1 MAKKIF
7 LVCLLLLYFNIFCH
21 KDFDFC
27 HWKRIKQNYCR
38 QLSTIEGNKCLL
50 INDICTSVK
59 NYTSCE
65 DYKEEEA
72 DNYHGEICQ
81 SIIPYNSSKKC
92 ETYMVKSIPTCF
104 EIDKICSDYDGSL
117 PCSSLYTDSKKHCVL
132 YNNSCEEHFI
142 NCENAGDKCNS
153 NIPIN
158 LTTKCVLK
166 NNNCTTESI
175 KLLETI
181 ETQLINTIHFVDS
194 TEQQTNIKNI
204 EQSDNNNLILYKQN
218 RELEY
223 IDDTKKIETH
233 TSSIANNVVEKTCEK
248 FDYKKD
254 EISICRELKPKTAQ
268 ICIFFNGKCIEA
280 YLSCESSNTTD
291 SKSCESVII
300 ENSKYDKCVYNNI
313 TNICTTIPKTCE
325 DFNTDYIKYECE
337 DNYLNDTH
345 KCYYSD
351 GICSV
356 RQIYCSE
363 VKNLYPDHGE
373 YDNEYCSLFPVS
385 DSRKKCVS
393 SNNKKCIEIDKL
405 KINNNNNNSKY
416 FDCNGI
422 QFFKGECSPNITNK
436 EENFEYIEH
445 ILERIDEG
453 LFNDIFEEVIEEDT
467 NYIEEEN
474 NITYQISTISSQYL
488 TNLSKV
494 SLENCESKL
503 KEIYSID
510 DNDKLILFKLEYD
523 IEEINIPIIEYQLF
537 TKDGSRLNLSY
548 CNEIQELISIPVV
561 IDEDKEFIHN
571 PKSDFYQ
578 DKCFTYTSEHDTDL
592 TIYDRKNDFNEKFL
606 SLCEINCEYQ
616 GYNDIN
622 KSVTCECRTKTD
634 FPNFATKKDIDLKDI
649 LYHFIDVKKLF
660 HNLYVISCT
669 KTLFCSKGFKT
680 NSGSYINIIMII
692 LNILL
697 IIFFGIKGYY
707 SFQKKMNFLLN
718 LKLGNDNNPNE
729 TSHNIAKSEDNIF
742 SENNININNVN
753 LKKVNIYNDYEI
765 NNLEYSQAL
774 NLENNKKNFFEIY
787 KSQIKMN
794 HIIIYTFF
802 INDDYNS
809 TTIKICLFLFW
820 LCSEFFISCL
830 FFNDK
835 TMHKI
840 YEDEGTYNLFY
851 QLPKIIYSILI
862 SKLLIY
868 LLTFL
873 SIIEKPISKI
883 IQEKETK
890 SSIKK
895 NIIYNMILYLKYKL
909 IIFFILIIISY
920 LLFWYYLSSF
930 CAVFKNSQI
939 PLIKDTLNGYICSL
953 LYPFI
958 FTFIP
963 SGLRYY
969 SLRIKNKG
977 TGKYLY
983 KCSNIFSSILEFLF

>member
-1 MAKKIF
+1 M
-7 LVCLLLLYFNIFCH
+7 
-21 KDFDFC
+21 
-27 HWKRIKQNYCR
+27 
-38 QLSTIEGNKCLL
+38 
-50 INDICTSVK
+50 
-59 NYTSCE
+59 
-65 DYKEEEA
+65 
-72 DNYHGEICQ
+72 
-81 SIIPYNSSKKC
+81 
-92 ETYMVKSIPTCF
+92 
-104 EIDKICSDYDGSL
+104 
-117 PCSSLYTDSKKHCVL
+117 
-132 YNNSCEEHFI
+132 
-142 NCENAGDKCNS
+142 
-153 NIPIN
+153 
-158 LTTKCVLK
+158 
-166 NNNCTTESI
+166 
-175 KLLETI
+175 
-181 ETQLINTIHFVDS
+181 
-194 TEQQTNIKNI
+194 
-204 EQSDNNNLILYKQN
+204 
-218 RELEY
+218 
-223 IDDTKKIETH
+223 
-233 TSSIANNVVEKTCEK
+233 
-248 FDYKKD
+248 
-254 EISICRELKPKTAQ
+254 
-268 ICIFFNGKCIEA
+268 
-280 YLSCESSNTTD
+280 
-291 SKSCESVII
+291 
-300 ENSKYDKCVYNNI
+300 
-313 TNICTTIPKTCE
+313 
-325 DFNTDYIKYECE
+325 
-337 DNYLNDTH
+337 
-345 KCYYSD
+345 
-351 GICSV
+351 
-356 RQIYCSE
+356 
-363 VKNLYPDHGE
+363 
-373 YDNEYCSLFPVS
+373 
-385 DSRKKCVS
+385 
-393 SNNKKCIEIDKL
+393 
-405 KINNNNNNSKY
+405 
-416 FDCNGI
+416 
-422 QFFKGECSPNITNK
+422 
-436 EENFEYIEH
+436 
-445 ILERIDEG
+445 
-453 LFNDIFEEVIEEDT
+453 
-467 NYIEEEN
+467 
-474 NITYQISTISSQYL
+474 
-488 TNLSKV
+488 
-494 SLENCESKL
+494 
-503 KEIYSID
+503 
-510 DNDKLILFKLEYD
+510 
-523 IEEINIPIIEYQLF
+523 
-537 TKDGSRLNLSY
+537 
-548 CNEIQELISIPVV
+548 
-561 IDEDKEFIHN
+561 
-571 PKSDFYQ
+571 
-578 DKCFTYTSEHDTDL
+578 

-939 PLIKDTLNGYICSL
+939 PLI
-953 LYPFI
+953 
-958 FTFIP
+958 
-963 SGLRYY
+963 
-969 SLRIKNKG
+969 
-977 TGKYLY
+977 
-983 KCSNIFSSILEFLF
+983 